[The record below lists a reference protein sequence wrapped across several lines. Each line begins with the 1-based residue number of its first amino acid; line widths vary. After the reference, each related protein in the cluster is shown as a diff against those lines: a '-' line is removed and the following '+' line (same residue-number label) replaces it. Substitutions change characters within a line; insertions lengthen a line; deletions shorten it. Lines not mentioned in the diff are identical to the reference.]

1 MNQYILSKSERR
13 RSLFLSNSDG
23 KAGERLSNITERIT
37 ELVAPLA
44 REYEYRL
51 VDVEYAKEGKN
62 WFLRLFIDKDAGIA
76 LDDCTFFSE
85 KVSELLDTI
94 EPDPIP
100 YAYYLEVSSPGAERP
115 LKTESDWIRA
125 EGEYIQVTLHGP
137 VEGESVFQGTLEE
150 LKEESIVLSYRVKTR
165 EKTIELNRNNIAKA
179 RFAVQF

>member
-1 MNQYILSKSERR
+1 MNKDIFGKSERR
-13 RSLFLSNSDG
+13 RSLFLSNLYG
-23 KAGERLSNITERIT
+23 KAGERLSNIIDTIT
-37 ELVAPLA
+37 ELVEPLA
-44 REYEYRL
+44 TEYDYRL

-62 WFLRLFIDKDAGIA
+62 WFLRLFIDKDAGID

-85 KVSELLDTI
+85 KVSDLLDNV

-115 LKTESDWIRA
+115 IKTDVDWIRA

-137 VEGESVFQGTLEE
+137 VEGESIYEGVLEE
-150 LKEESIVLSYRVKTR
+150 LKEETIIMSYRQKTR
-165 EKTIELNRNNIAKA
+165 EKKIELNKNNIAKA